1 METNQP
7 VAVITGASSGIGK
20 AFAERFAAMG
30 YNLMITGRREILVEK
45 VASEITEKFGVWVK
59 TCCGDLS
66 DPRCREDLVDRIRR
80 AGQVEVLVN
89 NAGFGIEKPFHSM
102 DLGELHSMIST
113 HDLAPVELI
122 HALLPGMIRRRNGVI
137 INVSSLAALLPGLS
151 EISYLATKS
160 FLHQLS
166 LGLHIE
172 LAPYGIHV
180 QSLCPGLV
188 KSDFH
193 RSLENASLRC
203 KFETIGMMRPEKVVE
218 WSLYGV
224 AKKTM
229 VCIPGWNNR
238 LFYVIA
244 RMMPMGAFRVLSRF
258 KGARPEAVDPKVI
271 RMTLT
276 VNAA

>member
-1 METNQP
+1 METDHP

-20 AFAERFAAMG
+20 AFAERFAALG
-30 YNLMITGRREILVEK
+30 YDLFITGRRTLHVEK
-45 VASEITEKFGVWVK
+45 VASEITRKFGVRVEIF
-59 TCCGDLS
+59 CGDLTDLS
-66 DPRCREDLVDRIRR
+66 CRNDLVARIRK
-80 AGQVEVLVN
+80 AGRVEVLVN
-89 NAGFGIEKPFHSM
+89 NAGFGNAKRFHSM
-102 DLGELHSMIST
+102 GLGELHSMIST

-122 HALLPGMIRRRNGVI
+122 HALLPEMMRQGRGVI
-137 INVSSLAALLPGLS
+137 INVASLAALLPGLS
-151 EISYLATKS
+151 EITYLATKS

-166 LGLHIE
+166 IGLHIE

-188 KSDFH
+188 RSDFH
-193 RSLENASLRC
+193 RSLENASLKR
-203 KFETIGMMRPEKVVE
+203 KLNIIGLMRPEKVVE

-238 LFYVIA
+238 MFYVIA
-244 RMMPMGAFRVLSRF
+244 RMMPMGVFRALSRF
-258 KGARPEAVDPKVI
+258 RRPRHDGPDPKVI
-271 RMTLT
+271 RMNLT